1 MNSKVF
7 ILKDFFYFTNIY
19 KKIFTCY
26 NNGVTWCYTVMEVT
40 MAYFLKKSNLKK
52 GLYLQIYESF
62 YDSNKKNT
70 SHKSFKSLG
79 YVNELIASGIE
90 DPITHFSDEVKKLN
104 DGLKR
109 KKEIEKMQLIEESP
123 VRYLGYFPIKNI
135 LDGLNVSEHINLLQ
149 YNRAFK
155 FSIYDIM
162 ESLIYAR
169 CVKPCSKFKTFHEVI
184 PYLYGNKYNFS
195 YDQLLT
201 ALGVM
206 GDEYEKIVEIYT
218 NRVTSRYGISTSK
231 TYFDCTNFYFE
242 IDKESAFQKKG
253 PSKEKR
259 TDPIIGLG
267 LLLDS
272 NQLPIAMKLYPGN
285 QSEKPVLRNV
295 IESLKQ
301 QNNITGKT
309 IQVADK
315 GLNCAANIYA
325 ARKNSDGYI
334 FSKSVK
340 SLSGKELK
348 WVLNENNQYT
358 YVYDGNKELKYKYTS
373 TIDEFNYEF
382 NDESGKKIKFKVKE
396 KRILTFNPSLC
407 EKHRYEL
414 NKLLEK
420 AKKLKACQAKRNEYG
435 ESSKYVT
442 FSSSDKNGNATDE
455 KVIVEI
461 NEEKYSKDY
470 NLAGYNLLV
479 TSELKMQDEE
489 VYDVYH
495 NLWRIEQ
502 SFRIMKSE
510 LDARP
515 VFCHNESTIKGHF
528 LICYLA
534 VLLTRILEFKIL
546 NNSICAS
553 KLYDFMRTYTILRE
567 NNNKYINITSSTPTI
582 MLLSDIFKLPL
593 RNFYLSPNQI
603 KMMLDQVI

>member
-1 MNSKVF
+1 MVLQYAEVF
-7 ILKDFFYFTNIY
+7 
-19 KKIFTCY
+19 
-26 NNGVTWCYTVMEVT
+26 

-62 YDSNKKNT
+62 YDPEKKNT
-70 SHKSFKSLG
+70 SHRSFKSLG
-79 YVNELIASGIE
+79 YVNDLIASGIE
-90 DPITHFSDEVKKLN
+90 NPISHFSSEVKKLN
-104 DGLKR
+104 EELKS
-109 KKEIEKMQLIEESP
+109 KKELEKIKLIDDSP

-135 LDGLNVSEHINLLQ
+135 FDGLHVADHINLLQ
-149 YNRAFK
+149 YDRSFK
-155 FSIYDIM
+155 FSISDIM

-184 PYLYGNKYNFS
+184 PYLYDWRCKFS

-201 ALGVM
+201 ALGIM
-206 GDEYEKIVEIYT
+206 GNDYEKIVEIFT
-218 NRVTSRYGISTSK
+218 NRVASRYGLSTTK

-242 IDKESAFQKKG
+242 IDKESLLQRKG

-267 LLLDS
+267 LLLDA

-285 QSEKPVLRNV
+285 QSEKPILRDV
-295 IESLKQ
+295 ITSLKQ
-301 QNNITGKT
+301 QNNISGKT

-325 ARKNSDGYI
+325 ARKNKDGYI

-340 SLSGKELK
+340 SLSEKELK
-348 WVLNENNQYT
+348 WVFNKNNQYT
-358 YVYDGNKELKYKYTS
+358 YVLNDKKEVKYSYTSAIDEFHYEFYDGN
-373 TIDEFNYEF
+373 
-382 NDESGKKIKFKVKE
+382 GKKRKFKVKE

-414 NKLLEK
+414 KKLFEK
-420 AKKLKACQAKRNEYG
+420 AKLLKASQAKRSEYG
-435 ESSKYVT
+435 DSSKYVN
-442 FSSSDKNGNATDE
+442 FLSSDKDGKATDE

-461 NEEKYSKDY
+461 NEDKYNKDFK
-470 NLAGYNLLV
+470 LAGYNLLV
-479 TSELKMQDEE
+479 TSELAMGDEE

-515 VFCHNESTIKGHF
+515 VFCHNENTIKGHF
-528 LICYLA
+528 VICYLA
-534 VLLTRILEFKIL
+534 VLLTRILEFKVL
-546 NNSICAS
+546 GNTICAS
-553 KLYDFMRTYTILRE
+553 QLYEFMRSYTILKE
-567 NNNKYINITSSTPTI
+567 TDNKYINITASTPTI
-582 MLLSDIFKLPL
+582 TLLSEIFNLPL
-593 RNFYLSPNQI
+593 RNFYLSPKQM
-603 KMMLDQVI
+603 KMMLNQVI